1 MLNSKDLGSEMNLKR
16 WIGLCTL
23 LFALTGCGSGRED
36 FASQDPSAKAVSLD
50 AFNIQAGWARL
61 VKNGFSKSLYARG
74 SCSGYFQM
82 TLWPA
87 RAYGDG
93 TFAFIGTQ
101 VTDWI
106 YIYCGSGTTL
116 RPSSNTV
123 QTNFYVNTYEN
134 SYTEIGTNFGV
145 WVPEYAGNAHFPSS
159 AKVGDTGTIGTVRLY
174 DAREQLIGQEV
185 WTYAIEQETATTA
198 IFRLTKATQDA
209 STPPAWIAT
218 QEEQYRANTKGD
230 LELLAISQKH
240 ADGFAIEAK

>member
-1 MLNSKDLGSEMNLKR
+1 MNLKQC
-16 WIGLCTL
+16 IGLCTL

-36 FASQDPSAKAVSLD
+36 FASQDPSAKAVSGD
-50 AFNIQAGWARL
+50 AFNIQAGWAKL
-61 VKNGFSKSLYARG
+61 VKNGFTKSLYASG
-74 SCSGYFQM
+74 SCSGYFQ
-82 TLWPA
+82 TTVWPT

-93 TFAFIGTQ
+93 IFAFVATQ

-106 YIYCGSGTTL
+106 YIYCGAGTPL

-123 QTNFYVNTYEN
+123 QTNFYANTYEN
-134 SYTEIGTNFGV
+134 SYTEIATNLGV
-145 WVPEYAGNAHFPSS
+145 WVPEYAGHAHFPTN

-174 DAREQLIGQEV
+174 DAQERVTGQEV

-209 STPPAWIAT
+209 STPAAWLAT
-218 QEEQYRANTKGD
+218 QEEHYRVNAQGD
-230 LELLAISQKH
+230 LELLVVSQKH